1 VAFAIGAGLLAQ
13 LELVEAVVEE
23 GEAVEMVLAVV
34 VTVLLLALLRFLVQ
48 MIGPVQCNQS
58 SLSFLLTFFL
68 SVIPME
74 ILMLAI

>member
-58 SLSFLLTFFL
+58 SLSFL